1 MNIFYIN
8 LDKSVERKNYMEQQ
22 ASKKGL
28 DINRISGIY
37 GLDLLNQKYREK
49 VSNILNIN
57 ERYLQT
63 NWLLSRSNFKTMS
76 CDINYILPRF
86 GLYLSTIKLLQQAKA
101 SGFNNCVVLEDDSII
116 LDEIVVPNIEN
127 ADIIYLGATFQ
138 GERYS
143 NEKIIKVHPDKIK
156 LYGTFAYY
164 VNDIDSMLKVLLAP
178 FQDGKAYDKNPGWRS
193 GTIKLRCQNIDSF
206 LKNYYQKYGD
216 CYFLNPAIVEHPVE
230 NISTINKKQ
239 YNYGKNNLRFK
250 Y

>member
-1 MNIFYIN
+1 MHIFYIN
-8 LDKSVERKNYMEQQ
+8 LDKSIERREYMEKQ
-22 ASKKGL
+22 AIDKGL
-28 DINRISGIY
+28 IINRVSGIY
-37 GLDLLNQKYREK
+37 GLNLLNQKYRK
-49 VSNILNIN
+49 NISKILKLD
-57 ERYLQT
+57 ERYLEPD
-63 NWLLSRSNFKTMS
+63 WLLCRSNFKTMS
-76 CDINYILPRF
+76 SNINYILPRF
-86 GLYLSTIKLLQQAKA
+86 GLYLSTIKLLEQAKA
-101 SGFNNCVVLEDDSII
+101 CGLNNCIVLEDDSII
-116 LDEIVVPNIEN
+116 LDKIVVPDIKN

-143 NEKIIKVHPDKIK
+143 NEKIIKVDPGKIK

-164 VNDIDSMLKVLLAP
+164 VNDIDAMLKVLRAP
-178 FQDGKAYDKNPGWRS
+178 FQDGKAYDKNPEWRS

-216 CYFLNPAIVEHPVE
+216 CYFLNPAQIEHPVE